1 MGITATM
8 VKELREKTGAGMMD
22 CKKALTESDGDMSAA
37 KDYLR
42 KKGLA
47 TAKKRAGRE
56 SKMGQIGT
64 YIHAGGKI
72 GVLVE
77 VNCETDFVGKTD
89 EFSEFVRNIAMH
101 IAAADPLAVRKE
113 DIAPEVVEKEKSIY
127 REKAVADGKPEK
139 VLDRIVEGQL
149 KKFFSETCL
158 MEQPYVKDTD
168 MTIAD
173 YLNQTIAKTGESMEI
188 RRFCRYGL
196 GEDLD

>member
-1 MGITATM
+1 MDITAAM

-22 CKKALTESDGDMSAA
+22 CKKALTESGGDMSAA
-37 KDYLR
+37 NDYLR

-47 TAKKRAGRE
+47 TAKKRAGKE
-56 SKMGQIGT
+56 SKMGQVGS

-77 VNCETDFVGKTD
+77 INCETDFVGKT
-89 EFSEFVRNIAMH
+89 EEYSEFVKNVAMH
-101 IAAADPLAVRKE
+101 IAAAAPIAVKKE
-113 DIAPEVVEKEKSIY
+113 EIDPEVVEKEKTIY
-127 REKAVADGKPEK
+127 REKALAEGKPEK

-149 KKFFSETCL
+149 KKFFSESCL
-158 MEQPYVKDTD
+158 LEQPYVKDPD

-188 RRFCRYGL
+188 RRFCRYVL
-196 GEDLD
+196 GEELD